1 MKLQELEQ
9 KLKEIKEF
17 KNLNLSYGTITD
29 PQKFINI
36 NISYLKAQSGK
47 RRYLPYYERLLEFY
61 LLNK

>member
-1 MKLQELEQ
+1 MKLSDLEQ

-17 KNLNLSYGTITD
+17 KNLNLKDGRITD
-29 PQKFINI
+29 PQKFIDI

-47 RRYLPYYERLLEFY
+47 RRYLPYYDRLLEFY

>member
-1 MKLQELEQ
+1 MKLDILET

-17 KNLNLSYGTITD
+17 KNLNLTHGRITD
-29 PQKFINI
+29 PQKFIEL
-36 NISYLKAQSGK
+36 NISYLKANSGN